1 MFGHG
6 QAMATVH
13 KVPPK
18 KLATEAD
25 VDQLWARILRKRHAG
40 HAFHYDVLEVPLDAS
55 HEEIRV
61 AYRSWM
67 IRLDRFET
75 KDPDVESLRRKVENA
90 WAVLSD
96 PVRRERY
103 DAGVRGMRET
113 GRRFAPSSEIGR
125 AADRWTPESPD
136 YLGLRQTSERLE
148 VLDVLKVVNG
158 SIEFRPVPSRTN
170 QVLLHRKLL
179 AVLPAEE
186 LRFDALRQL
195 WMVPAHRLAALRSVF
210 QNVDSLLEQAGRDR
224 IGFKLPDYTVPQKTT
239 EVQERPPKPTFRVP
253 EQVAPTGQQP
263 FYTIIVVALV
273 LLTGW
278 NLYVAADN
286 SRTAAAE
293 ATAQASVPVPV
304 ITPIPIV
311 QPTAAP
317 VPEPTPVVLAART
330 AYPRV
335 HLRRRPDLNAYSL
348 TLLLAGEELE
358 ALGRSAD
365 TNGNAW
371 IRIRRGDY
379 LGWSAAWTLE
389 LEGEAGQL
397 PVLEA
402 Q

>member
-1 MFGHG
+1 
-6 QAMATVH
+6 MATVH

-25 VDQLWARILRKRHAG
+25 VDQLWARILRKRRAG
-40 HAFHYDVLEVPLDAS
+40 RALHYDVLEVPLDAS

-67 IRLDRFET
+67 VRLDQLGT
-75 KDPDVESLRRKVENA
+75 QDLDVESLRRQIEDA
-90 WAVLSD
+90 WTVLSD

-103 DAGVRGMRET
+103 DAEVRGMRET
-113 GRRFAPSSEIGR
+113 GRRFATSSESSRG
-125 AADRWTPESPD
+125 AGQWTPESPD
-136 YLGLRQTSERLE
+136 YHGLRRASERLE
-148 VLDVLKVVNG
+148 VLDVLKVVDG
-158 SIEFRPVPSRTN
+158 SVEFRPVPGRTN
-170 QVLLHRKLL
+170 QALLRQQLL

-195 WMVPAHRLAALRSVF
+195 WTVPAHRLAELRGVF
-210 QNVDSLLEQAGRDR
+210 LNVDSLLEQARRDG
-224 IGFKLPDYTVPQKTT
+224 IGLKLPDYAVPQKPA
-239 EVQERPPKPTFRVP
+239 EVQGNSPQTPVRVP

-263 FYTIIVVALV
+263 FNIIIVVALA
-273 LLTGW
+273 LLTAW
-278 NLYVAADN
+278 NFYVAADN
-286 SRTAAAE
+286 SRAAAAE

-311 QPTAAP
+311 QPTATA
-317 VPEPTPVVLAART
+317 VPQPTPVVLPART

-335 HLRRRPDLNAYSL
+335 HLRRRPDPNAYSL

-358 ALGRSAD
+358 ALGRATD
-365 TNGNAW
+365 TTGDEW
-371 IRIRRGDY
+371 IHIRRGDH

-389 LEGEAGQL
+389 LEGEAGRL

-402 Q
+402 R

>member
-1 MFGHG
+1 MVGHG

-18 KLATEAD
+18 KLAPEAD
-25 VDQLWARILRKRHAG
+25 VDQLWARILRKRRAG
-40 HAFHYDVLEVPLDAS
+40 HALHYDVLEVPLDAA
-55 HEEIRV
+55 HEEIRG

-67 IRLDRFET
+67 VRLDQFGT
-75 KDPDVESLRRKVENA
+75 QNPDVESLRRKIEDA

-113 GRRFAPSSEIGR
+113 GRRFAASSETGR
-125 AADRWTPESPD
+125 GAGQWAPEAPD
-136 YLGLRQTSERLE
+136 YHGLRQTSERLE
-148 VLDVLKVVNG
+148 VLDALKVVDG
-158 SIEFRPVPSRTN
+158 SVEFRSVPGRTN
-170 QVLLHRKLL
+170 QVLLRRKLL
-179 AVLPAEE
+179 AVLPEEE
-186 LRFDALRQL
+186 LRFDSLRQF
-195 WMVPAHRLAALRSVF
+195 WTVPAHRLAELRSVF
-210 QNVDSLLEQAGRDR
+210 LNVDSLLEQARRDG
-224 IGFKLPDYTVPQKTT
+224 IGLKLPDYAVPRKNA
-239 EVQERPPKPTFRVP
+239 EVQENSPKPPVRVP

-263 FYTIIVVALV
+263 FNIIIVVALA
-273 LLTGW
+273 LLTAW
-278 NLYVAADN
+278 NLYVAADK

-311 QPTAAP
+311 QPTATP
-317 VPEPTPVVLAART
+317 VPQPTPVVLPART

-335 HLRRRPDLNAYSL
+335 HLRRRPDPNAYSL

-358 ALGRSAD
+358 ALGRATD
-365 TNGNAW
+365 TTGDEW

-397 PVLEA
+397 TVLEA
-402 Q
+402 R